1 MRRIAQRAGLPEDLP
16 NKRYHIFIVR
26 YIPLFEKEKIMQPV
40 TIEISGYAIDFEQAR
55 QLAESLALRDNEFA
69 TLVSWNDREKGV
81 HSPQCLKCEI
91 KGDPGWE
98 VYGRNHGGR
107 LRISFNDDAYVL
119 IYS

>member
-1 MRRIAQRAGLPEDLP
+1 MKAVSIKL
-16 NKRYHIFIVR
+16 I
-26 YIPLFEKEKIMQPV
+26 
-40 TIEISGYAIDFEQAR
+40 GYDIDFAQAK
-55 QLAESLALRDNEFA
+55 QMSELLALRDNEFA

-98 VYGRNHGGR
+98 VYGRNHEGR
-107 LRISFNDDAYVL
+107 LRISFNDDEFVL